1 MEAAPPSYQSAVA
14 VDPWDLIA
22 CYVPSN
28 DLCSATRV
36 CSRWHSTFAPHLWGN
51 PASHFGIEDDQVYI
65 ALTKFKRTLHTARL
79 FVRLMTH
86 TIHLPPAH
94 AELYNGP
101 HADWLRDLLERLPNL
116 QSLIVR
122 GLPFFDHA
130 SLQALRFSKPR
141 QADRS
146 APPGVIEL
154 PGSNGHG
161 FDASSTF
168 TSFGLRLLD
177 CSRCSNV
184 TGIGLAQA
192 LSRFESLLYLDLSF
206 TSAARELSVLSFLR
220 RLSGLQVLRLR
231 GISLTDSSIE
241 TLAAAIG
248 LRVRSLD
255 IRDNQISD
263 RGVGTLVDNC
273 FSSSDSIPPGGRSPA
288 LLPYLGGEMLQTY
301 QGENFEGYL
310 RSTFTKGFV
319 SRLAIEDVPEGGIT
333 HLYISG
339 NRLSV
344 EGASDLI
351 RSSRLHVFDVGHV
364 FSDPDRYSSFSRQRN
379 GHTDLNLP
387 GVAKLTP
394 VLAKYGSESLT
405 FLRIDHGIVTE
416 DTKDS
421 NADEVVPGRIE
432 LGDTALPESSALTGV
447 FELDWSSAQPPT
459 YELPTTQTPRYELA
473 GDPMQ
478 FVLSPAINDR
488 PHLDDEVHEAGPR
501 RGSAFAPECVD
512 SLAANADSGGL
523 LSPVSALGEGFMSLS
538 GNDMTPVSPS
548 STPGSPMSPAVPPP
562 GLYSRPRS
570 YSSVAAERRA
580 RLAAHTRGA
589 HNLHPAMIPHVN
601 TLVLTDVPTSSLNKN
616 EVDRII
622 RFIKNCAEEAKFAKA
637 QAQLDY
643 ALPPGR
649 KGHASSLKQS
659 SDKIFALK
667 RLVLEMASEKTRRR
681 NSKASSW
688 QPDQTMSVTED
699 RDTESLWSAAETD
712 FSFFG
717 DDEESNYPS
726 LEPGSFAYSFNSRE
740 KEVSYS
746 NGSDTPTANKAVAP
760 PVEPKYDTIAL
771 ISEFR
776 KERKLAHQLHST
788 AGFDEVETEGY
799 WSGLVQVVR
808 PNDVLRRDEEV
819 DIYGNR
825 FRER

>member
-22 CYVPSN
+22 RYVPSN

-36 CSRWHSTFAPHLWGN
+36 CSSWHSIFTPHLWGN

-65 ALTKFKRTLHTARL
+65 ALTKFKRTLQTARL

-86 TIHLPPAH
+86 TLHLPPAH

-130 SLQALRFSKPR
+130 SLQALRFSKPS
-141 QADRS
+141 QANRS
-146 APPGVIEL
+146 DPPGVIEL
-154 PGSNGHG
+154 PGSNGYV
-161 FDASSTF
+161 FEASSSS

-177 CSRCSNV
+177 CSRCSNA
-184 TGIGLAQA
+184 TGIGLVQA

-206 TSAARELSVLSFLR
+206 TYAARELAVLSSLR

-231 GISLTDSSIE
+231 GINLTDNSIE
-241 TLAAAIG
+241 TLATAIR

-263 RGVGTLVDNC
+263 RGVRMLIDNC
-273 FSSSDSIPPGGRSPA
+273 FASGDLIPPGGRTPA

-301 QGENFEGYL
+301 QGEDFEGYL

-344 EGASDLI
+344 EGASGLI
-351 RSSRLHVFDVGHV
+351 RSCRLHVFDMGHV
-364 FSDPDRYSSFSRQRN
+364 FSDSTRYSSLSKQHN
-379 GHTDLNLP
+379 GHTEFKLP
-387 GVAKLTP
+387 GVEKLTP
-394 VLAKYGSESLT
+394 VLAKYGCERLT

-416 DTKDS
+416 DFKGLY
-421 NADEVVPGRIE
+421 AEKVVPDRIE
-432 LGDTALPESSALTGV
+432 LGDTSLPEPSALTNA
-447 FELDWSSAQPPT
+447 FELGGA
-459 YELPTTQTPRYELA
+459 LVRPTTFELSTAQTPRYELP
-473 GDPMQ
+473 GDSMQ
-478 FVLSPAINDR
+478 FVVSPVINHAQ
-488 PHLDDEVHEAGPR
+488 HLDEGVYETGPR
-501 RGSAFAPECVD
+501 RGSAFAPECAD
-512 SLAANADSGGL
+512 SLTADADSGGL
-523 LSPVSALGEGFMSLS
+523 LSPVCAFGEGPMSFS
-538 GNDMTPVSPS
+538 GNDMTPVSPNS
-548 STPGSPMSPAVPPP
+548 NSGSPISSMVTSLGV
-562 GLYSRPRS
+562 YSRPRG
-570 YSSVAAERRA
+570 YSSVGAERRT
-580 RLAAHTRGA
+580 RLATHTRGDY
-589 HNLHPAMIPHVN
+589 NLHPAMIPHVS
-601 TLVLTDVPTSSLNKN
+601 TLVLTDVPASSPNLDCVN
-616 EVDRII
+616 RII
-622 RFIKNCAEEAKFAKA
+622 SFIKNCAKEEAYAKA
-637 QAQLDY
+637 QAHLDY

-649 KGHASSLKQS
+649 KGHASALKQS

-667 RLVLEMASEKTRRR
+667 RLILEMASEKARRR
-681 NSKASSW
+681 NNKASPW
-688 QPDQTMSVTED
+688 QHDQTKSVTED

-717 DDEESNYPS
+717 DDDESNYPS
-726 LEPGSFAYSFNSRE
+726 LEPGSFAYNLNSRE
-740 KEVSYS
+740 KEISYR
-746 NGSDTPTANKAVAP
+746 NGSNIPPVINPVKP
-760 PVEPKYDTIAL
+760 PVEQKFDTIAIL
-771 ISEFR
+771 SEFR
-776 KERKLAHQLHST
+776 KERKLAHQHHRM
-788 AGFDEVETEGY
+788 AGVDDEETEGY

-808 PNDVLRRDEEV
+808 PNDDLRSDEEV
-819 DIYGNR
+819 EIYGNR

>member
-22 CYVPSN
+22 RYVPSN

-36 CSRWHSTFAPHLWGN
+36 CSSWHSIFTPHLWGN

-65 ALTKFKRTLHTARL
+65 ALTKFKRTLQTARL

-86 TIHLPPAH
+86 TLHLPPAH

-130 SLQALRFSKPR
+130 SLQALRFSKPS
-141 QADRS
+141 QANRS
-146 APPGVIEL
+146 DPPGVIEL
-154 PGSNGHG
+154 PGSNGYV
-161 FDASSTF
+161 FEASSSS

-177 CSRCSNV
+177 CSRCSNA
-184 TGIGLAQA
+184 TGIGLVQA

-206 TSAARELSVLSFLR
+206 TYAARELAVLSSLR

-231 GISLTDSSIE
+231 GINLTDNSIE
-241 TLAAAIG
+241 TLATAIR

-263 RGVGTLVDNC
+263 RGVRMLIDNC
-273 FSSSDSIPPGGRSPA
+273 FASGDLIPPGGRTPA

-301 QGENFEGYL
+301 QGEDFEGYL

-344 EGASDLI
+344 EGASGLI
-351 RSSRLHVFDVGHV
+351 RSCRLHVFDMGHV
-364 FSDPDRYSSFSRQRN
+364 FSDSTRYSSLSKQHN
-379 GHTDLNLP
+379 GHTEFKLP
-387 GVAKLTP
+387 GVEKLTP
-394 VLAKYGSESLT
+394 VLAKYGCERLT

-416 DTKDS
+416 DFKGLY
-421 NADEVVPGRIE
+421 AEKVVPDRIE
-432 LGDTALPESSALTGV
+432 LGDT
-447 FELDWSSAQPPT
+447 
-459 YELPTTQTPRYELA
+459 
-473 GDPMQ
+473 
-478 FVLSPAINDR
+478 N
-488 PHLDDEVHEAGPR
+488 
-501 RGSAFAPECVD
+501 
-512 SLAANADSGGL
+512 SGGL
-523 LSPVSALGEGFMSLS
+523 LSPVCAFGEGPMSFS
-538 GNDMTPVSPS
+538 GNDMTPVSPNS
-548 STPGSPMSPAVPPP
+548 NSGSPISSMVTSLGV
-562 GLYSRPRS
+562 YSRPRG
-570 YSSVAAERRA
+570 YSSVGAERRT
-580 RLAAHTRGA
+580 RLATHTRGDY
-589 HNLHPAMIPHVN
+589 NLHPAMIPHVS
-601 TLVLTDVPTSSLNKN
+601 TLVLTDVPASSPNLDCVN
-616 EVDRII
+616 RII
-622 RFIKNCAEEAKFAKA
+622 SFIKNCAKEEAYAKA
-637 QAQLDY
+637 QAHLDY

-649 KGHASSLKQS
+649 KGHASALKQS

-667 RLVLEMASEKTRRR
+667 RLILEMASEKARRR
-681 NSKASSW
+681 NNKASPW
-688 QPDQTMSVTED
+688 QHDQTKSVTED

-717 DDEESNYPS
+717 DDDESNYPS
-726 LEPGSFAYSFNSRE
+726 LEPGSFAYNLNSRE
-740 KEVSYS
+740 KEISYR
-746 NGSDTPTANKAVAP
+746 NGSNIP
-760 PVEPKYDTIAL
+760 PFDTIAIL
-771 ISEFR
+771 SEFR
-776 KERKLAHQLHST
+776 KERKLAHQHHRM
-788 AGFDEVETEGY
+788 AGVDDEETEGY

-808 PNDVLRRDEEV
+808 PNDDLRSDEEV
-819 DIYGNR
+819 EIYGNR